1 MRYWPS
7 KVTAVIFV
15 VLSCTTV
22 GCALRKRAQE
32 KREITYQSALRSYSE
47 VLKPGMTRRE
57 VEDYLRAKN
66 IEFRQMC
73 CVEDAR
79 SAYADLTKIGKE
91 HVPWYCERH
100 NVYVAFQFAAVE
112 AHKPYEARDSDTLGK
127 MSIFH
132 WLEGCM

>member
-66 IEFRQMC
+66 IDFSQMGW
-73 CVEDAR
+73 VEDER
-79 SAYADLTKIGKE
+79 TAYADLTKIGKE
-91 HVPWYCERH
+91 HAPWYCEHH

-112 AHKPYEARDSDTLGK
+112 AHKPAEARDLDALKKIT
-127 MSIFH
+127 IFH

>member
-7 KVTAVIFV
+7 KAATLIV
-15 VLSCTTV
+15 VALSATTF

-32 KREITYQSALRSYSE
+32 KREVTYESALRAYSE

-73 CVEDAR
+73 CVEDER
-79 SAYADLTKIGKE
+79 TAYADLTKVGKE

-112 AHKPYEARDSDTLGK
+112 AHKPAEARDSDALKKIT
-127 MSIFH
+127 IFH
-132 WLEGCM
+132 WLEGCL

>member
-15 VLSCTTV
+15 ALSCTTV

-32 KREITYQSALRSYSE
+32 KREITYQLALRSYSE

-66 IEFRQMC
+66 IEFSQMGW
-73 CVEDAR
+73 VEDER
-79 SAYADLTKIGKE
+79 TAYADLTKIGKE
-91 HVPWYCERH
+91 HAPWYCEHH

-112 AHKPYEARDSDTLGK
+112 AHKPAEARDSDALKKIT
-127 MSIFH
+127 IFH